1 VTKCQ
6 EPSKNVA
13 FDQSWQPFEAKKGG
27 NFIKFGCACCNVNQ
41 WKPFLANGERA
52 LFPGLYK
59 DGGAAIASE
68 WSRVSPHFRRRA
80 VENRSSR

>member
-1 VTKCQ
+1 MLLLTK
-6 EPSKNVA
+6 VG
-13 FDQSWQPFEAKKGG
+13 QPFEAKKGG
-27 NFIKFGCACCNVNQ
+27 NFMKFGCACCNVNQ

-68 WSRVSPHFRRRA
+68 WSRVSPQFRRRA
-80 VENRSSR
+80 IENRSSK